1 MCIYQGTHTDTD
13 TLTHTHTHTHTHAH
27 THAHTHTHTHTHTHF
42 YTCTVELN
50 GTCALGKQPALWKNF
65 FSGFFCYLYM
75 YCEELS
81 VLWRNVFFFI
91 FSTKILR
98 FSFYF
103 LTYICIYSVALN
115 GLWKNNMFRCIV
127 CSMT

>member
-1 MCIYQGTHTDTD
+1 MYISRYTDRHRH
-13 TLTHTHTHTHTHAH
+13 THTHTHTHTHARTH
-27 THAHTHTHTHTHTHF
+27 TRTHTHAHAHTHTLLYMYRGAERDLRTWKTASALE
-42 YTCTVELN
+42 ELF
-50 GTCALGKQPALWKNF
+50 LGL
-65 FSGFFCYLYM
+65 FCYLYM

-127 CSMT
+127 WSMT